1 MKYSELGLKTNLEE
15 KKVKLDNGATIFVKQ
30 YLPISDKLS
39 LIEIALQNS
48 LHADGYYDPMVLD
61 FMFNTYVV
69 FCYTDI
75 EFTDEEKGEI
85 GKLYDELLSTGVMKK
100 ILDAIPQS
108 EYDELFG
115 YLEEKRAAAVQYKGS
130 LADAVQTFM
139 NDLPRNAEAAQQI
152 VDSFDKTKYAEVID
166 FAKAANGGKLPE

>member
-39 LIEIALQNS
+39 LIEISLQNS
-48 LHADGYYDPMVLD
+48 LHVDGYYDPMVLD

-75 EFTDEEKGEI
+75 EFTDEEKSEI

-115 YLEEKRAAAVQYKGS
+115 YLEEKRAAAIQYKGS
-130 LADAVQTFM
+130 LAEAITTLVTEF
-139 NDLPRNAEAAQQI
+139 PKSAEEARNI
-152 VDSFDKTKYAEVID
+152 VDNFNQDKYENVIN
-166 FAKAANGGKLPE
+166 FAKAVNNGKMPE

>member
-1 MKYSELGLKTNLEE
+1 MKYSELGLQTNLEE

-75 EFTDEEKGEI
+75 KFTDEEKSEI

-130 LADAVQTFM
+130 LAEAITTLVTEF
-139 NDLPRNAEAAQQI
+139 PKSAEEARNI
-152 VDSFDKTKYAEVID
+152 VDNFNQDKYENVIN
-166 FAKAANGGKLPE
+166 FAKAVNNGKMPE

>member
-69 FCYTDI
+69 FCYTNI

-115 YLEEKRAAAVQYKGS
+115 YLEEKRAAAKEYKGS
-130 LADAVQTFM
+130 I
-139 NDLPRNAEAAQQI
+139 AEAITKLVTDFPKSAEEARNI
-152 VDSFDKTKYAEVID
+152 VDNFDPDKYENVIN
-166 FAKAANGGKLPE
+166 FAKAVNNGKVPE